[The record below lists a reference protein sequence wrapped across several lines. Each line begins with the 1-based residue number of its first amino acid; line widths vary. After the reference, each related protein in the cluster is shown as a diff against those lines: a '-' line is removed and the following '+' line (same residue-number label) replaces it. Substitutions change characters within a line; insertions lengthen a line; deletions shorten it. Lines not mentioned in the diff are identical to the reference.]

1 MRYLALHNEAGA
13 DNKAMVSKLE
23 NVLQNY
29 LDQKQEA
36 QAETER
42 QKSIKKT
49 VWIIVPV
56 AVVVALAIFVMVK
69 VRGKKLLL
77 EQKAEAD
84 KVLEEAE
91 QRLKEV
97 ERKHQQWMAEAKERH
112 AEELMAQRDMSEK
125 EIEKTKERHTKEL
138 EAEREAYQKEREA
151 LRQILQSKEEQ
162 VRDLEMT
169 LSQQQEEI
177 VRRRETFLKEPVCKR
192 INDLLHGR
200 HITTRDT
207 SYQHD
212 DITLKE
218 KDFKQLKEAV
228 ERHFEGFDAA
238 LLGRCPS
245 LKHNELTL
253 CHLYLM
259 GLSEREIAALRGRTY
274 SGIKKQNESLQEKL
288 GLDENVAE
296 YVLKVAEGLVG
307 HQEKVNSQKNS
318 QKIVDLIKERPEI
331 TTTEMAEHIG
341 ISRRSIVNITNKLQE
356 EGIIRRVG
364 PNKGGHWEVIG

>member
-1 MRYLALHNEAGA
+1 
-13 DNKAMVSKLE
+13 
-23 NVLQNY
+23 
-29 LDQKQEA
+29 
-36 QAETER
+36 
-42 QKSIKKT
+42 
-49 VWIIVPV
+49 
-56 AVVVALAIFVMVK
+56 
-69 VRGKKLLL
+69 
-77 EQKAEAD
+77 
-84 KVLEEAE
+84 
-91 QRLKEV
+91 
-97 ERKHQQWMAEAKERH
+97 
-112 AEELMAQRDMSEK
+112 
-125 EIEKTKERHTKEL
+125 
-138 EAEREAYQKEREA
+138 
-151 LRQILQSKEEQ
+151 
-162 VRDLEMT
+162 MT

-218 KDFKQLKEAV
+218 KDFKQLREAV

-245 LKHNELTL
+245 LKHHDLTL

-259 GLSEREIAALRGRTY
+259 GLSEGEIAALRSRTY

-288 GLDENVAE
+288 GLDEDVAE
-296 YVLKVAEGLVG
+296 YVLRVAEGLVC
-307 HQEKVNSQKNS
+307 HQGKVNSQKNS

-331 TTTEMAEHIG
+331 TTTEMAEQIG

-364 PNKGGHWEVIG
+364 SNKGGHWEVIG